1 MQLRRLSVSMLL
13 VFVGIIA
20 VVALAPSG
28 AQNNTPEG
36 PPPTKLIDTM
46 WLWLNPPLE
55 PDEDYM
61 GIPNIMVATPTG
73 DSQPS
78 LADTVARVEQEAGG
92 RVACD
97 WLSPGEGFDFTDS
110 LGLVQT
116 VARQSASME
125 AVILDDMS
133 TGTIKGE
140 GMKPEALSRLCR
152 AIQAQPRPLSL
163 VGVVY
168 TMSTEPDS
176 PHYVPNLPD
185 YMRFLNVVLLAEW
198 HGAKLPQLEESLAR
212 CNELSGGKPVILC
225 LYLHDFGGGRPMPLD
240 MMELQ
245 CETARRWLHEGRI
258 MGVVF
263 APSFVRNDAQD
274 TEAVEW
280 ARQWIERVGHEPL

>member
-20 VVALAPSG
+20 VVVLVPG
-28 AQNNTPEG
+28 AEQDNAPEG
-36 PPPTKLIDTM
+36 PPPNKLLDTM
-46 WLWLNPPLE
+46 WLWLNPPVE

-61 GIPNIMVATPTG
+61 GIPNIMVASPMG
-73 DSQPS
+73 GSQPS

-92 RVACD
+92 RVVCD
-97 WLSPGEGFDFTDS
+97 WLSPGEGFDFTES
-110 LGLVQT
+110 LTLVQT

-125 AVILDDMS
+125 GVILDDMS
-133 TGTIKGE
+133 TGTIKGQ

-163 VGVVY
+163 LGVVY

-185 YMRFLNVVLLAEW
+185 YIRFLNVVLLAEW

-258 MGVVF
+258 IGIVF
-263 APSFVRNDAQD
+263 APSFVRSHEQDA
-274 TEAVEW
+274 EVVEW
-280 ARQWIERVGHEPL
+280 TRQWIERVGDEPL

>member
-13 VFVGIIA
+13 VFLGIIA

-28 AQNNTPEG
+28 AQDNAPEG
-36 PPPTKLIDTM
+36 PPPNKLLDTM

-61 GIPNIMVATPTG
+61 GIRNIMVASPMG

-92 RVACD
+92 RVVCD
-97 WLSPGEGFDFTDS
+97 WLSPGELLDFAES
-110 LGLVQT
+110 LALVQT
-116 VARQSASME
+116 VARQSPSME
-125 AVILDDMS
+125 GVILDDMS
-133 TGTIKGE
+133 TGRIKE
-140 GMKPEALSRLCR
+140 GLKPEALSRLCR

-163 VGVVY
+163 LGVVY

-198 HGAKLPQLEESLAR
+198 HAAKLPQLEESLAR

-258 MGVVF
+258 IGIVF
-263 APSFVRNDAQD
+263 SPSLVRDNEQAA
-274 TEAVEW
+274 EAVAW
-280 ARQWIERVGHEPL
+280 ARQWIERVGDEPL